1 VAAVIDDLFDAQT
14 LKLSC
19 LELKQDS
26 KGTEILDPAK
36 VNALI
41 DFCARF
47 SKTPYDGKSIGVSV
61 KEYLSMRCRK
71 ARSIK

>member
-1 VAAVIDDLFDAQT
+1 VIDDLFDAQT

-41 DFCARF
+41 GISF
-47 SKTPYDGKSIGVSV
+47 SKTCFF
-61 KEYLSMRCRK
+61 LFLFNQ
-71 ARSIK
+71 